1 MKPLQIHGDQILGKR
16 KRQEDA
22 FAIERFGDDEALAGV
37 ADGLGGH
44 PAGDVAS
51 REGLREF
58 IRQFS
63 SLRSQGSGTP
73 RHWLDESVHTA
84 QRHLLKKQRGN
95 GELFGM
101 ATTLVTMY
109 VKGKRL
115 WAASVGDSYLL
126 RLRRGQ
132 LLLLNEL
139 HGENGGVTSAIGFNL
154 SQIDLSSHQIEPGDR
169 YLLASDGILTLDEAE
184 LSRVLTAVADPGAA
198 VRALLAAVEA
208 RAQPHQDNVTAV
220 VLFA

>member
-1 MKPLQIHGDQILGKR
+1 MNALQIHAGQIQGQR
-16 KRQEDA
+16 RRQEDT
-22 FAIERFGDDEALAGV
+22 FAIERFADGEALAGV

-51 REGLREF
+51 REGLQEFFREF
-58 IRQFS
+58 SR
-63 SLRSQGSGTP
+63 LRHGKGTP
-73 RHWLDESVHTA
+73 RHWLDESIHTA
-84 QRHLLKKQRGN
+84 QRHLLKQQRDH

-101 ATTLVTMY
+101 ATTLVAIY
-109 VKGKRL
+109 AKGKGL

-154 SQIDLSSHQIEPGDR
+154 ARIDLSSHQLEPGDR
-169 YLLASDGILTLDEAE
+169 YLVATDGIVTLDDDE
-184 LSRVLTAVADPGAA
+184 LGRVLGAA
-198 VRALLAAVEA
+198 PDAAAAVHALLAAVEKHA
-208 RAQPHQDNVTAV
+208 HPHQDNVTAV